1 MLPCCDDKFP
11 SEEVLSKLPN
21 GDTRC
26 LIRDMLQREPEKR
39 ICIEEASGR
48 LEKIYLDRFDL
59 DDEE

>member
-1 MLPCCDDKFP
+1 MPPCRDDKFP

-26 LIRDMLQREPEKR
+26 LIRDMLQRDPGRR
-39 ICIEEASGR
+39 IGIEEVR
-48 LEKIYLDRFDL
+48 VRFKKIDLDRFDL